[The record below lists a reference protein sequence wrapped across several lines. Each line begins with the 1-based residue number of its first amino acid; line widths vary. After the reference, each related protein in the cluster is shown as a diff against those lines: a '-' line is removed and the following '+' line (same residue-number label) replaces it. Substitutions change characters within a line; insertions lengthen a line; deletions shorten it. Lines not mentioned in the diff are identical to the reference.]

1 MKLERSE
8 SRNAAACAISSAAAM
23 RFIGCNPA
31 MNSRAA
37 GFPSPP
43 AGVIVPPGNSALT
56 RIFSDACSDAS
67 DCTRPSRTAF
77 DAAYAPIPGIR
88 SEEHTSE
95 IQSLM
100 RTSYAVFFL
109 KKKKYKQITHTIET
123 YAKQI
128 YKHHIINPNK
138 AINP

>member
-67 DCTRPSRTAF
+67 DCTRPSRPAF
-77 DAAYAPIPGIR
+77 DAAYAPIPGIPPLLTQT
-88 SEEHTSE
+88 HD
-95 IQSLM
+95 
-100 RTSYAVFFL
+100 AVQPDRQHAGKGKSVSVRVDL
-109 KKKKYKQITHTIET
+109 GGVRNIKKKKR
-123 YAKQI
+123 
-128 YKHHIINPNK
+128 
-138 AINP
+138 